1 MEGWRTRVKGDD
13 GHHVGLDRRLP
24 SHGRVMDT
32 QVDTQVD
39 TCSRLP
45 ELDFG
50 QMPPSVLGQVG
61 VLLCRGS
68 TLWTGH
74 VSILAGCLLRRLV

>member
-32 QVDTQVD
+32 PVNTI
-39 TCSRLP
+39 S
-45 ELDFG
+45 G
-50 QMPPSVLGQVG
+50 Y
-61 VLLCRGS
+61 
-68 TLWTGH
+68 
-74 VSILAGCLLRRLV
+74 CL